1 VSYEE
6 GVIMNSGMNG
16 QQAGKQFEEKWERW
30 LEDVTDG
37 EKSWPMSDGR
47 VNVAEFSRLSGIS
60 RNAIYKNPNLAPKIK
75 VEIES
80 INAAAL
86 KVASETLRN
95 VEAQG
100 EKSAKEMLSMSST
113 KFVRREDYEDLK
125 RKYEIS
131 EQRLAVV
138 EPAYREA
145 IKRVKELELELSR
158 YEFKLD
164 TGFAVGP
171 Y

>member
-1 VSYEE
+1 
-6 GVIMNSGMNG
+6 MNSGMNG
-16 QQAGKQFEEKWERW
+16 QQAGKQFEAKWERW
-30 LEDVTDG
+30 LEDVAEG

-75 VEIES
+75 AEIES
-80 INAAAL
+80 INDAAL
-86 KVASETLRN
+86 KAASETLRN

-100 EKSAKEMLSMSST
+100 EKGVNEVSPTSSA

-125 RKYEIS
+125 RRHEIA

-145 IKRVKELELELSR
+145 VKRVKELELELSR

-164 TGFAVGP
+164 TGFVVGP